1 MKKILI
7 LLFLIFLLIYTSLA
21 LADKRIVPGT
31 DALLLTTRQ
40 ELKIRDTALM
50 GNGNSK
56 IGDGGTNNYVRILSD
71 GDMIFVGSA
80 GLPYA
85 QIYEEDGSSTLA
97 LPAQDTYYQIT
108 AFSDNG
114 ESNNATPD
122 HTNDHITVLY
132 DGVYFASFYVSFSQ
146 TTAVSVEYDFHIQKN
161 NGATDFPNTSGHRDT
176 AGSQVVGSVSGGG
189 YIQLQAND
197 TVELWVERLS
207 GGGVSRTITIIM
219 ASLCVTQVG
228 GISAVSTE
236 NVVYAGENVVYAGE
250 QVVYP

>member
-1 MKKILI
+1 MKKIFI

-31 DALLLTTRQ
+31 DALLLTRRQ

-50 GNGNSK
+50 GNGTSK
-56 IGDGGTNNYVRILSD
+56 IGDMTTNYVLIQPD

-85 QIYEEDGSSTLA
+85 QINEEDGSSTLA
-97 LPAQDTYYQIT
+97 LAAQDTYYQIT
-108 AFSDNG
+108 AFSANG

-132 DGVYFASFYVSFSQ
+132 DGVYLVSLSVSFSQ
-146 TTAVSVEYDFHIQKN
+146 TTAVSIEYDFHVRKN
-161 NGATDFPNTSGHRDT
+161 NGAIDFPNTSMHRDT
-176 AGSQVVGSVSGGG
+176 GGSQVVGVAATSGI
-189 YIQLQAND
+189 IQLSAND

-207 GGGVSRTITIIM
+207 GGGVSRTITIVA
-219 ASLCVTQVG
+219 ASLCVTQIG
-228 GISAVSTE
+228 GVDAVSTE
-236 NVVYAGENVVYAGE
+236 NVIYAAENVVYAAE